1 MAHYNYK
8 LVLQLCIFSKMGH
21 FEDCEYI
28 TVDTNVL
35 ESDVKAV
42 NILGKEFAREI
53 SDNMFEAFMVSPLH
67 RLHFFT

>member
-1 MAHYNYK
+1 
-8 LVLQLCIFSKMGH
+8 MGH

-42 NILGKEFAREI
+42 NILGKEFTREI